1 MTPTPQCH
9 RNTVRP
15 NDKIFG
21 VDASNKIMSVTF
33 SSTSFATGT
42 GTTGSTVINFPQQI
56 VMAIRIKDTGSVNG
70 TWWSIGE
77 LQTTC
82 SM

>member
-1 MTPTPQCH
+1 
-9 RNTVRP
+9 
-15 NDKIFG
+15 
-21 VDASNKIMSVTF
+21 MSVTF